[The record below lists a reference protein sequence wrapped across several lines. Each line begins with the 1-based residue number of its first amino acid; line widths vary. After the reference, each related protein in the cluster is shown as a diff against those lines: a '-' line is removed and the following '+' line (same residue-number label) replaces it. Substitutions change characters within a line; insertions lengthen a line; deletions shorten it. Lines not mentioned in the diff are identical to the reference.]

1 MGVKAEE
8 NTEVAALDE
17 DLFSAGFDEAIDPTE
32 TKEEESAESAPEVDV
47 KPEEPAAPEVET
59 PAAKVETPAAKVE
72 TPAPVDVHALVAAAV
87 EAATKVEPAKAD
99 TPETPAP
106 SAEELAAEEQ
116 YRKDWPEHAARED
129 RMKAELV
136 ALKDLLTTTVEA
148 LKTQIQPVIETASA
162 SAQEKHY
169 NTIAAKHPDA
179 DNIIDDVEKWI
190 ETQPKFLQPQY
201 TKVLESGTA
210 SDVIE
215 LFDTYKEATKTVVPD
230 PKPEVDKT
238 KEDRLKRMEVPTTLR
253 TSVTAEP
260 DPEDFD
266 GAFEQEAKRLAA

>member
-47 KPEEPAAPEVET
+47 KPEESATPEVET
-59 PAAKVETPAAKVE
+59 PATKVE

-87 EAATKVEPAKAD
+87 EAATKVEPAKVG
-99 TPETPAP
+99 TPEIPAP
-106 SAEELAAEEQ
+106 SAEEIAAEEQ

-129 RMKAELV
+129 RMKSELA

-169 NTIAAKHPDA
+169 NTIVAKHPDA
-179 DNIIDDVEKWI
+179 DTIVADVEKWI
-190 ETQPKFLQPQY
+190 GTQPKFLQPQY
-201 TKVLESGTA
+201 AKVLESGTA

-215 LFDTYKEATKTVVPD
+215 LFDAYKATKPAPVADT
-230 PKPEVDKT
+230 KPEVDKT

-260 DPEDFD
+260 DPDDFD
-266 GAFEQEAKRLAA
+266 EAFEQEAKRLAA